1 MSVLP
6 RVAGQSASGQ
16 GAGAMV
22 AVPVGGKPSGMR
34 FGNLEVRPLGG
45 GLGCLFMVLFS
56 VVASVALTV
65 LVNLLL
71 RQHLGLDR
79 VLCGRSVRGVR
90 PFTRQQRIVCG
101 VLARGLL
108 AAQVGWVVSS
118 SQCAPVGPSSAWWN
132 DYGNDNAAT
141 CR

>member
-90 PFTRQQRIVCG
+90 PFTRQQRIVHG
-101 VLARGLL
+101 VLVRRHL
-108 AAQVGWVVSS
+108 AAHVGWAV
-118 SQCAPVGPSSAWWN
+118 QPVRSCGLE
-132 DYGNDNAAT
+132 
-141 CR
+141 